1 MSTNEEMK
9 WLHRHL
15 CVGLISALLIHPIQ
29 PLFIAMLTCAIIDDD
44 EINRLT
50 LEHYVALTPDLKL
63 VASLAD
69 GIAGLAFFREGNQVD
84 ILFLDIEMPHLNGL
98 ELLRVLTDPP
108 EVIITTSRQDFA
120 VDAFEL
126 RVTDYLVKPFDFA
139 RFTQAVQRVQPQQT
153 VGVGFAKHQ
162 AAEIPASA
170 DLFVKVNSRM
180 VRINF
185 EEVLYV
191 EALSDY
197 VNIVTPKHKYI
208 VYTTL
213 KALENRLSVFS
224 QFVRVHRSY
233 LLNTQHIES
242 IEDNTANLH
251 GGYFVP
257 IGKSYQDGFY
267 KSLQRI

>member
-1 MSTNEEMK
+1 
-9 WLHRHL
+9 
-15 CVGLISALLIHPIQ
+15 
-29 PLFIAMLTCAIIDDD
+29 MLTCAIIDDD

-50 LEHYVALTPDLKL
+50 LEHYVELTPNLKL
-63 VASLAD
+63 EASLTD
-69 GIAGLAFFREGNQVD
+69 GIAGLTFFREGNHVD
-84 ILFLDIEMPHLNGL
+84 VLFLDIEMPHLSGL

-108 EVIITTSRQDFA
+108 EVIITTARQDFA

-139 RFTQAVQRVQPQQT
+139 RFTQAVQRVQSRKP
-153 VGVGFAKHQ
+153 VAP
-162 AAEIPASA
+162 AAPAEA
-170 DLFVKVNSRM
+170 PTNTDLFVKVNSRM
-180 VRINF
+180 VRIDF
-185 EEVLYV
+185 DDVLYV

-197 VNIVTPKHKYI
+197 VNIVTSKHKYI

-213 KALENRLSVFS
+213 KALETRLGTFPN
-224 QFVRVHRSY
+224 FIRVHRSY

-242 IEDNTANLH
+242 IEDNTANLS

>member
-1 MSTNEEMK
+1 
-9 WLHRHL
+9 
-15 CVGLISALLIHPIQ
+15 
-29 PLFIAMLTCAIIDDD
+29 MLTCAIIDDD

-50 LEHYVALTPDLKL
+50 LEHYVELTPNLTL

-69 GIAGLAFFREGNQVD
+69 GIAGLAFFREGNHVD
-84 ILFLDIEMPHLNGL
+84 VLFLDIEMPHLSGL
-98 ELLRVLTDPP
+98 ELLRVLPDPP
-108 EVIITTSRQDFA
+108 EVIITTARQDFA

-126 RVTDYLVKPFDFA
+126 RVTDYLVKPFEYA
-139 RFTQAVQRVQPQQT
+139 RFTQAVQRVLPRPP
-153 VGVGFAKHQ
+153 
-162 AAEIPASA
+162 AAADAPPNS

-185 EEVLYV
+185 DDVLYV

-197 VNIVTPKHKYI
+197 VNIVTAKHKYI

-213 KALENRLSVFS
+213 KALENRLSTFPN
-224 QFVRVHRSY
+224 FIRVHRSY
-233 LLNTQHIES
+233 LLNTQQIET

-251 GGYFVP
+251 GGHFVP
-257 IGKSYQDGFY
+257 IGKSYQDTFY

>member
-1 MSTNEEMK
+1 MVAVITPRYPPSF
-9 WLHRHL
+9 
-15 CVGLISALLIHPIQ
+15 P
-29 PLFIAMLTCAIIDDD
+29 MLTCAIIDDD

-50 LEHYVALTPDLKL
+50 LEHYVGLTPGLKL
-63 VASLAD
+63 VASLTD
-69 GIAGLAFFREGNQVD
+69 GIAGLTFFREGNRVD
-84 ILFLDIEMPHLNGL
+84 VLFLDIEMPHLSGL

-108 EVIITTSRQDFA
+108 EVIITTARHDFA

-139 RFTQAVQRVQPQQT
+139 RFTQAVERVQSRQSSSPPP
-153 VGVGFAKHQ
+153 A
-162 AAEIPASA
+162 ASA
-170 DLFVKVNSRM
+170 PEGPANTDLFVKVNSRM

-185 EEVLYV
+185 DDVLYV

-197 VNIVTPKHKYI
+197 VNIVTAKHKYI

-213 KALENRLSVFS
+213 KALENRLSLFAN
-224 QFVRVHRSY
+224 FIRVHRSY

-257 IGKSYQDGFY
+257 IGKSYQETFY

>member
-1 MSTNEEMK
+1 
-9 WLHRHL
+9 
-15 CVGLISALLIHPIQ
+15 
-29 PLFIAMLTCAIIDDD
+29 MLTCAIIDDD

-50 LEHYVALTPDLKL
+50 LEHYVALTPNLKL
-63 VASLAD
+63 MASLTD
-69 GIAGLAFFREGNQVD
+69 GIAGLTFFRESNQVD
-84 ILFLDIEMPHLNGL
+84 VLFLDIEMPHLSGL

-108 EVIITTSRQDFA
+108 EVIITTARQDFA

-139 RFTQAVQRVQPQQT
+139 RFTQAVQRVQSRRP
-153 VGVGFAKHQ
+153 VSAP
-162 AAEIPASA
+162 AAPAPAEPPANA

-180 VRINF
+180 VRVNF
-185 EEVLYV
+185 DEVLYV

-213 KALENRLSVFS
+213 KALENRLLPFAN
-224 QFVRVHRSY
+224 FARVHRSY

-242 IEDNTANLH
+242 IEDNTANLQ
-251 GGYFVP
+251 GGHFVP
-257 IGKSYQDGFY
+257 IGKSYQEGFY
-267 KSLQRI
+267 KGLQRI

>member
-1 MSTNEEMK
+1 
-9 WLHRHL
+9 
-15 CVGLISALLIHPIQ
+15 
-29 PLFIAMLTCAIIDDD
+29 MLTCAIIDDD

-50 LEHYVALTPDLKL
+50 LEHYVELTPNLKL

-69 GIAGLAFFREGNQVD
+69 GIAGLSFFREGNRVD
-84 ILFLDIEMPHLNGL
+84 LLFLDIEMPHLSGL
-98 ELLRVLTDPP
+98 DLLRVLPDPP
-108 EVIITTSRQDFA
+108 EVVITTARQDFA

-126 RVTDYLVKPFDFA
+126 RVTDYLVKPFEFPRFA
-139 RFTQAVQRVQPQQT
+139 QAVQRVESRQ
-153 VGVGFAKHQ
+153 V
-162 AAEIPASA
+162 AAPAPAPAPAEAPASS

-185 EEVLYV
+185 DDVLYV

-213 KALENRLSVFS
+213 KALENRLASLPH
-224 QFVRVHRSY
+224 FVRVHRSY

-251 GGYFVP
+251 GGHFVP
-257 IGKSYQDGFY
+257 IGKSYQEGFY

>member
-1 MSTNEEMK
+1 
-9 WLHRHL
+9 
-15 CVGLISALLIHPIQ
+15 
-29 PLFIAMLTCAIIDDD
+29 MLTCAIIDDD

-50 LEHYVALTPDLKL
+50 LEHYVELTPNLKL

-69 GIAGLAFFREGNQVD
+69 GIAGLTFFREGNRVD
-84 ILFLDIEMPHLNGL
+84 VLFLDIEMPHLNGL

-108 EVIITTSRQDFA
+108 EVIITTARQDFA

-139 RFTQAVQRVQPQQT
+139 RFTQAVQRVQQRHP
-153 VGVGFAKHQ
+153 VAAP
-162 AAEIPASA
+162 AAEVPTSA

-180 VRINF
+180 VRVNF
-185 EEVLYV
+185 DEVLYV

-197 VNIVTPKHKYI
+197 VNIVTPKQKYI

-213 KALENRLSVFS
+213 KALENRLSLFPNYA
-224 QFVRVHRSY
+224 RVHRSY

-251 GGYFVP
+251 GGHFVP
-257 IGKSYQDGFY
+257 IGKSYQDSFY

>member
-1 MSTNEEMK
+1 
-9 WLHRHL
+9 
-15 CVGLISALLIHPIQ
+15 
-29 PLFIAMLTCAIIDDD
+29 MLTCAIIDDD

-50 LEHYVALTPDLKL
+50 LEHYVSLTPNLKL

-69 GIAGLAFFREGNQVD
+69 GMAGLAFFREGNRVD
-84 ILFLDIEMPHLNGL
+84 VLFLDIEMPHLSGL
-98 ELLRVLTDPP
+98 DLLRVLPNPP
-108 EVIITTSRQDFA
+108 EVIITTARQDFA
-120 VDAFEL
+120 VDAFAL
-126 RVTDYLVKPFDFA
+126 RVTDYLVKPFEFA
-139 RFTQAVQRVQPQQT
+139 RFTQAVERVSSR
-153 VGVGFAKHQ
+153 VGSSAPAGAPA
-162 AAEIPASA
+162 AAEVPTRS

-185 EEVLYV
+185 DEVLYV

-197 VNIVTPKHKYI
+197 VNIVTDKHKYI

-213 KALENRLSVFS
+213 KALETRLAPYTN
-224 QFVRVHRSY
+224 FVRVHRSY

-251 GGYFVP
+251 GGHFVP
-257 IGKSYQDGFY
+257 IGKSYQEGFY

>member
-1 MSTNEEMK
+1 
-9 WLHRHL
+9 
-15 CVGLISALLIHPIQ
+15 
-29 PLFIAMLTCAIIDDD
+29 MLTCAIIDDD

-50 LEHYVALTPDLKL
+50 LEHYVALTPSLKL

-69 GIAGLAFFREGNQVD
+69 GIAGLAFFREGNRVD
-84 ILFLDIEMPHLNGL
+84 VLFLDIEMPHLSGL
-98 ELLRVLTDPP
+98 DLLRVLPNPP
-108 EVIITTSRQDFA
+108 EVIITTARQDFA
-120 VDAFEL
+120 VDAFAL
-126 RVTDYLVKPFDFA
+126 RVTDYLVKPFEFA
-139 RFTQAVQRVQPQQT
+139 RFTQAVERVGSR
-153 VGVGFAKHQ
+153 VASS
-162 AAEIPASA
+162 AAPAAVETPTRS

-185 EEVLYV
+185 DEVLYV

-197 VNIVTPKHKYI
+197 VNIVTDKHKYI

-213 KALENRLSVFS
+213 KALESRLAPYIN
-224 QFVRVHRSY
+224 FVRVHRSY

-251 GGYFVP
+251 GGHFVP
-257 IGKSYQDGFY
+257 IGKSYQEGFY

>member
-1 MSTNEEMK
+1 
-9 WLHRHL
+9 
-15 CVGLISALLIHPIQ
+15 
-29 PLFIAMLTCAIIDDD
+29 MLTCAIIDDD

-50 LEHYVALTPDLKL
+50 LEHYVELTPNLKL
-63 VASLAD
+63 EASLAD
-69 GIAGLAFFREGNQVD
+69 GIAGLTFFREGNRVD
-84 ILFLDIEMPHLNGL
+84 VLFLDIEMPHLSGL

-108 EVIITTSRQDFA
+108 AVIITTARQDFA

-139 RFTQAVQRVQPQQT
+139 RFTQAVQRVKPT
-153 VGVGFAKHQ
+153 PAPASAAAP
-162 AAEIPASA
+162 AAESPTNA

-185 EEVLYV
+185 DEVLYV

-213 KALENRLSVFS
+213 KALENRLSQFS
-224 QFVRVHRSY
+224 NYVRVHRSY

-251 GGYFVP
+251 GGHFVP
-257 IGKSYQDGFY
+257 IGKSYQESFY

>member
-1 MSTNEEMK
+1 
-9 WLHRHL
+9 
-15 CVGLISALLIHPIQ
+15 
-29 PLFIAMLTCAIIDDD
+29 MLTCAIIDDD

-50 LEHYVALTPDLKL
+50 LEHYVELTPNLKL
-63 VASLAD
+63 EASLTD
-69 GIAGLAFFREGNQVD
+69 GIAGLTFFREGNHVD
-84 ILFLDIEMPHLNGL
+84 VLFLDIEMPHLNGL

-108 EVIITTSRQDFA
+108 EVIITTARQDFA

-139 RFTQAVQRVQPQQT
+139 RFTQAVQRVQSRKP
-153 VGVGFAKHQ
+153 VAL
-162 AAEIPASA
+162 AAPAEA
-170 DLFVKVNSRM
+170 PANTDLFVKVNSRM
-180 VRINF
+180 VRIDF
-185 EEVLYV
+185 DDVLYV

-213 KALENRLSVFS
+213 KALETRLGTFPN
-224 QFVRVHRSY
+224 FIRVHRSY

-242 IEDNTANLH
+242 IEDNTANLS

>member
-1 MSTNEEMK
+1 M
-9 WLHRHL
+9 
-15 CVGLISALLIHPIQ
+15 
-29 PLFIAMLTCAIIDDD
+29 TCAIIDDD

-50 LEHYVALTPDLKL
+50 LEHYVELTPNLKL

-69 GIAGLAFFREGNQVD
+69 GIAGLTFFREGHKVD
-84 ILFLDIEMPHLNGL
+84 VLFLDIEMPHLNGL
-98 ELLRVLTDPP
+98 ELLRVLSDPP
-108 EVIITTSRQDFA
+108 EVIITTARHDFA

-139 RFTQAVQRVQPQQT
+139 RFTQAVQRVASRQ
-153 VGVGFAKHQ
+153 V
-162 AAEIPASA
+162 AAPAAAATTDSPANA

-185 EEVLYV
+185 NEVLYV

-213 KALENRLSVFS
+213 KALETRLGSFPN
-224 QFVRVHRSY
+224 FIRVHRSY

-242 IEDNTANLH
+242 IEDNTANLS
-251 GGYFVP
+251 GGHFVP
-257 IGKSYQDGFY
+257 IGKSYQENFY
-267 KSLQRI
+267 KGLQRI

>member
-1 MSTNEEMK
+1 
-9 WLHRHL
+9 
-15 CVGLISALLIHPIQ
+15 
-29 PLFIAMLTCAIIDDD
+29 MLTCAIIDDD

-50 LEHYVALTPDLKL
+50 LEHYIELSPNLKL
-63 VASLAD
+63 EASLAD
-69 GIAGLAFFREGNQVD
+69 GIAGLAFFREGKQVD
-84 ILFLDIEMPHLNGL
+84 VLFLDIEMPHLSGL

-139 RFTQAVQRVQPQQT
+139 RFTQAVERVQSRQPP
-153 VGVGFAKHQ
+153 AP
-162 AAEIPASA
+162 AAESPVNT

-185 EEVLYV
+185 DDVLYV

-197 VNIVTPKHKYI
+197 VNIVTAKHKYI

-213 KALENRLSVFS
+213 KALETRLRTFPN
-224 QFVRVHRSY
+224 FIRVHRSY

-242 IEDNTANLH
+242 IEDNTANLRDGH
-251 GGYFVP
+251 FVP
-257 IGKSYQDGFY
+257 IGKSYQEAFY

>member
-1 MSTNEEMK
+1 
-9 WLHRHL
+9 
-15 CVGLISALLIHPIQ
+15 
-29 PLFIAMLTCAIIDDD
+29 MLTCAIIDDD

-50 LEHYVALTPDLKL
+50 LEHYVALTPNLKL

-69 GIAGLAFFREGNQVD
+69 GIAGLTFFREGNQVD
-84 ILFLDIEMPHLNGL
+84 VLFLDIEMPHLNGL
-98 ELLRVLTDPP
+98 ELLRVLKDPP
-108 EVIITTSRQDFA
+108 EVIITTARQDFA

-139 RFTQAVQRVQPQQT
+139 RFTQAVERVQTRRP
-153 VGVGFAKHQ
+153 AAAQ
-162 AAEIPASA
+162 ATPTPDAPTNA

-185 EEVLYV
+185 DEVLYV

-197 VNIVTPKHKYI
+197 VNIVTDKHKYI

-213 KALENRLSVFS
+213 KALETRLGPFPN
-224 QFVRVHRSY
+224 FIRVHRSY

-251 GGYFVP
+251 GGHFVP
-257 IGKSYQDGFY
+257 IGKSYQEGFY

>member
-1 MSTNEEMK
+1 
-9 WLHRHL
+9 
-15 CVGLISALLIHPIQ
+15 
-29 PLFIAMLTCAIIDDD
+29 MLTCAIIDDD

-50 LEHYVALTPDLKL
+50 LEHYVALTPDLQL
-63 VASLAD
+63 AASLAD
-69 GIAGLAFFREGNQVD
+69 GLAGLTFFREGNRVD
-84 ILFLDIEMPHLNGL
+84 VLFLDIEMPHLSGL
-98 ELLRVLTDPP
+98 ELLRVLPDPP
-108 EVIITTSRQDFA
+108 EVVITTARQDFA

-139 RFTQAVQRVQPQQT
+139 RFTQALQRVRPRT
-153 VGVGFAKHQ
+153 VAPAPAPP
-162 AAEIPASA
+162 AAEVPASA

-185 EEVLYV
+185 DEVLYV

-213 KALENRLSVFS
+213 KALETRLATFPN
-224 QFVRVHRSY
+224 FLRVHRSY

-242 IEDNTANLH
+242 IEDNTANLR
-251 GGYFVP
+251 GGCFVP
-257 IGKSYQDGFY
+257 IGKSYQEGFY
-267 KSLQRI
+267 KGLQRI

>member
-1 MSTNEEMK
+1 
-9 WLHRHL
+9 
-15 CVGLISALLIHPIQ
+15 
-29 PLFIAMLTCAIIDDD
+29 MLTCAIIDDD

-50 LEHYVALTPDLKL
+50 LEHYVELTPNLKL

-69 GIAGLAFFREGNQVD
+69 GIAGLTFFREGNQVD
-84 ILFLDIEMPHLNGL
+84 VLFLDIEMPHLSGL
-98 ELLRVLTDPP
+98 ELLRVLKNPP
-108 EVIITTSRQDFA
+108 EVIITTARQDFA

-139 RFTQAVQRVQPQQT
+139 RFTQAVQRVQPHQ
-153 VGVGFAKHQ
+153 Q
-162 AAEIPASA
+162 AAPAPSPEA
-170 DLFVKVNSRM
+170 LTTDLFVKVNSRM

-185 EEVLYV
+185 DEVLYV

-197 VNIVTPKHKYI
+197 VNIVTEKHKYI

-213 KALENRLSVFS
+213 KALETRLGPFPN
-224 QFVRVHRSY
+224 FIRVHRSY
-233 LLNTQHIES
+233 LLNTQHIDS
-242 IEDNTANLH
+242 IEDNTANLR

-257 IGKSYQDGFY
+257 IGKSYQDAFY